1 MKETAVIVAFLLIAL
16 LLATTRTISDYTT
29 RNLRLLTEISESL
42 KELKVN
48 QVVEVETLDIQFNGG
63 TLILKEK
70 EK

>member
-1 MKETAVIVAFLLIAL
+1 MKETTVLVAFLLIAL

-29 RNLRLLTEISESL
+29 RNLRLLTEVSESL

-48 QVVEVETLDIQFNGG
+48 QVIEVQTLDIQFNGG

-70 EK
+70 E